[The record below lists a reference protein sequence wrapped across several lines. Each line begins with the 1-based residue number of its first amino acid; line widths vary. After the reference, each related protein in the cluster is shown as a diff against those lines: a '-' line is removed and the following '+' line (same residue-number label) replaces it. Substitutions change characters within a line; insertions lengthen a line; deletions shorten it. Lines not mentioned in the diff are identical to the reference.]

1 MIDFIL
7 AVSLIA
13 GLGALFGG
21 LKGARIAVGLA
32 FALVVLGLAGV
43 FGYAEYNEHV
53 RIQEQHKQREAQV
66 QACRER
72 LKKVN
77 NSLLQPGETLGP
89 PVIDYDAL
97 AKQYGAISSTPAAS
111 TPLPKGVTPIEDP
124 CEDNPDAY

>member
-1 MIDFIL
+1 MEETMIDFIL

-72 LKKVN
+72 LKKVKT
-77 NSLLQPGETLGP
+77 PKGD
-89 PVIDYDAL
+89 IFDRL
-97 AKQYGAISSTPAAS
+97 AAGTYKEPEAPIQF
-111 TPLPKGVTPIEDP
+111 PLPKGVTPIEDP